1 LIESETTG
9 EYMTRSRFLTTLA
22 LAVALLAA
30 IGCAGSAPAA
40 ATETPADTEPVVIE
54 WSIGPKGGLGEGSA
68 FITQASWEPK
78 KLEVPANQPFIIRF
92 VPRDDRTDTIVFGT
106 SLEQEVGMELE
117 DLVVEDR
124 QPAETPVLL
133 IKSPNRA
140 FDVFSREHRGVG
152 GFGSVVTAAR

>member
-1 LIESETTG
+1 
-9 EYMTRSRFLTTLA
+9 M
-22 LAVALLAA
+22 
-30 IGCAGSAPAA
+30 GCASNAPAA
-40 ATETPADTEPVVIE
+40 APETPVDAEPVVIE

-78 KLEVPANQPFIIRF
+78 KLEVPANQAFIIRF

-117 DLVVEDR
+117 DLVVKDG

-133 IKSPNRA
+133 IKSPNKA

-152 GFGSVVTAAR
+152 GFGSIVTAAE